1 MLRSCTSAM
10 QNDSSA
16 LGVTSD
22 GREVSILVLGAGELG
37 MAVLRAL
44 AQRTVTVPGTAI
56 SVLLRPG
63 GIDPDSLHKQEQ
75 AAELRSLGIRFVFSD
90 LAQASEADLAAIL
103 RQFHTVIGCT
113 GFVAG
118 RSIQLKLAR
127 AALAAKV
134 KRYLPWQFGVDYDVI
149 GRGSAQDLF
158 DEQLEVRAVLRS
170 QSETEWIIISTG
182 MFTSFLFEP
191 SFGVV
196 DLPRNVLHALGS
208 WQNSVT
214 VTTAQD
220 IGKLTAEILFTEPR
234 ISNSVV
240 YTAGD
245 TITYGQLADV
255 INLALHRKVERVLW
269 TVEALMKELAVD
281 PSDAIR
287 RYRVVFAEGRGV
299 SWPMDHTFNGQR
311 AVPVVSVKHWL
322 REHPEAGLSE
332 RE

>member
-1 MLRSCTSAM
+1 M
-10 QNDSSA
+10 QNESYVS
-16 LGVTSD
+16 GVIS
-22 GREVSILVLGAGELG
+22 GERAVARFGSILVLGAGELG
-37 MAVLRAL
+37 IAVLRAL
-44 AQRTVTVPGTAI
+44 AQRAVTMPEVTV

-63 GIDPDSLHKQEQ
+63 GTDANNLRKQQQ
-75 AAELRSLGIRFVFSD
+75 AAELQSLGVRFVFSD
-90 LAQASEADLAAIL
+90 LAQDSEADLATIF

-127 AALAAKV
+127 AALAGKV

-158 DEQLEVRAVLRS
+158 DEQLDVRAVLRS
-170 QSETEWIIISTG
+170 QSETEWITISTG

-196 DLPRNVLHALGS
+196 DLSRNVVHALGS

-214 VTTAQD
+214 VTTAED
-220 IGKLTAEILFTEPR
+220 IGKLTAEILFTEPK

-245 TITYGQLADV
+245 TITYGQLADM
-255 INLALHRKVERVLW
+255 IDLAFHRKVERVLW
-269 TVEALMKELAVD
+269 TVEALMKELAAD

-287 RYRVVFAEGRGV
+287 KYRVVFAQGRGV
-299 SWPMDHTFNGQR
+299 AWPIDNTFNGQR

-322 REHPEAGLSE
+322 RENPEAGLSE